1 MSAVAA
7 PAITV
12 VTDKAKISPV
22 NAKNRPFP
30 LEWTRN
36 IGIAA
41 HIDAGKTTTTERILF
56 YSGAVHKMGEVH
68 EGTTVTDWMEQER
81 ERGITITA
89 AAISCAWNASC
100 GPWKG
105 IKQRINIIDTPGHV
119 DFTAEVERSLRVLD
133 GAVAVFCAVAGVQ
146 PQSETV
152 WRQAN
157 KYKVPRIAF
166 INKMD
171 RTGADFFRAVSEM
184 RDKLKANAHPIFLP
198 IGKEENFTGL
208 IDLVQ
213 NLAYSFEEDPNDQLG
228 MNPKTMPIP
237 AAMAEQAKE
246 YRDKL
251 IEAVSD
257 FDDTIAEKY
266 LGGEEISVDE
276 LMLGVRKATISLQF
290 TGVVPGSAFKKKG
303 VQRLLDC
310 VVNYLPSPID
320 VPPMKGHDSDGKE
333 VEAVVD
339 DKGKLA
345 GLAFK
350 LWTDPFVG
358 KIVFFRV
365 YTGKLPKGMSL
376 YNPRTRR
383 SERVSRLVLM
393 HAMDREEIDLAYSG
407 DICALVGVKDVIT
420 GDTLCDEDFDIRLEP
435 PSFPEPVIS
444 MSIEPNSKADQ
455 EKMGTALQRLVA
467 EDPTLKV
474 KTDPDSGQ
482 TILAGMGELHLDIIR
497 DRMKREFKVE
507 ATAGKPQ
514 IAYRETVLK
523 HADGEGKFIRQS
535 GGKGQYGHVCLT
547 LEPNVKGKGVE
558 VINEVVGGTI
568 PKEFIKPSTEGILE
582 GCNNGTVAGFPVVD
596 VIVRIVDGSFHE
608 VDSSELAFKMAGIF
622 AFKDA
627 MKKAHPILLEPIMGV
642 EVTTPEDYQG
652 DLIGDINRRRG
663 TINGMENKN
672 GACII
677 DARVPLETLFGY
689 ITDIRSLS
697 KGRASASVTPSHF
710 EQVPNSLLAKI
721 VELNA
726 KGPART

>member
-1 MSAVAA
+1 MAA
-7 PAITV
+7 SSDLKI
-12 VTDKAKISPV
+12 VTEKSQFAPV
-22 NAKNRPFP
+22 NSPNRPFP

-68 EGTTVTDWMEQER
+68 EGSTVTDWMEQER

-157 KYKVPRIAF
+157 KYRVPRVAF

-171 RTGADFFRAVSEM
+171 RTGADFFRAISEM
-184 RDKLKANAHPIFLP
+184 REKLKANAHPLFIP
-198 IGKEENFTGL
+198 IGKEENFSGV

-213 NLAYSFEEDPNDQLG
+213 QVAYIFDETSDPLG
-228 MNPKTMPIP
+228 LTPVTSPIP
-237 AAMAEQAKE
+237 AEYAAQAKE
-246 YRDKL
+246 YRDRL

-257 FDDTIAEKY
+257 FDDVIAEKY
-266 LGGEEISVDE
+266 LGGEEITVDA
-276 LMLGVRKATISLQF
+276 LTLGVRKATISLEF
-290 TGVVPGSAFKKKG
+290 TGVIPGSAFKKKG

-320 VPPMKGHDSDGKE
+320 VPAMKGQNSDGQE
-333 VEAVVD
+333 VEARVD
-339 DKGKLA
+339 DKSKLA

-350 LWTDPFVG
+350 LWSDPFVG
-358 KIVFFRV
+358 KLVFFRV
-365 YTGKLPKGMSL
+365 YTGTITKGMSL

-383 SERVSRLVLM
+383 TERVSRLVLM
-393 HAMDREEIDLAYSG
+393 RAIEREEIDIAYAG

-420 GDTLCDEDFDIRLEP
+420 GDTLSHEDYDIRLEP
-435 PSFPEPVIS
+435 PSFPDPVIA

-467 EDPTLKV
+467 EDPTLRV
-474 KTDPDSGQ
+474 STDPDTGQ
-482 TILAGMGELHLDIIR
+482 IILAGMGELHLDIIR

-514 IAYRETVLK
+514 IAYRETVTTP
-523 HADGEGKFIRQS
+523 ADAEGKFIRQS
-535 GGKGQYGHVCLT
+535 GGKGQYGHVVVKI
-547 LEPNVKGKGVE
+547 EPNEKGKGVE
-558 VINEVVGGTI
+558 VVNEVVGGAI
-568 PKEFIKPSTEGILE
+568 PKEFIKPATDGILE
-582 GCNNGTVAGFPVVD
+582 GTNNGVVAGYPTVD
-596 VIVRIVDGSFHE
+596 VIIRIIDGSFHE

-622 AFKDA
+622 AFKEA
-627 MKKAHPILLEPIMGV
+627 MKKAKPILLEPIMAV
-642 EVTTPEDYQG
+642 ELTTPEEYQG
-652 DLIGDINRRRG
+652 DLMGDINRRRG
-663 TINGMENKN
+663 TIQGMENKA
-672 GACII
+672 GACIVTS
-677 DARVPLETLFGY
+677 AVPLETLFGY
-689 ITDIRSLS
+689 VTDIRSLS
-697 KGRASASVTPSHF
+697 KGRASASITPSHF
-710 EQVPNSLLAKI
+710 EQVPNALLQKI
-721 VELNA
+721 VEA
-726 KGPART
+726 SPKTPART